1 MATMHFS
8 AETNDNVAVA
18 IDVERM
24 KTAQNMP
31 RRTIPDGLTIE
42 QIREHI
48 LAAAERAEGNLT
60 THQG

>member
-1 MATMHFS
+1 MVTMHS
-8 AETNDNVAVA
+8 SKETSDHPVA
-18 IDVERM
+18 IDVDRM

-42 QIREHI
+42 QMREHI
-48 LAAAERAEGNLT
+48 LATAERAEGNLE

>member
-1 MATMHFS
+1 MVTMHS
-8 AETNDNVAVA
+8 SPETNDHSVA
-18 IDVERM
+18 IDVDRM

-48 LAAAERAEGNLT
+48 LATAKRAEGNLE